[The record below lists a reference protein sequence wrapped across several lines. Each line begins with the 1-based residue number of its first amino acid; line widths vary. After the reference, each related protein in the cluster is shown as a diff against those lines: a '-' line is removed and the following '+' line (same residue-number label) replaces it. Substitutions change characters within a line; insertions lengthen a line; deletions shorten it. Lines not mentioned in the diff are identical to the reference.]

1 MKLDLGFVRQQF
13 PAFAEPSLAGRAFFE
28 NAGGS
33 YACGAVVSRLT
44 EYYRRLK
51 VQPYYDYPASSEAGQ
66 WMDASR
72 ERLAE
77 YLGVTRAEVH
87 FGPSTSQN
95 TYVLSRAFR
104 ALLKP
109 GDEIIV
115 TNQDHEGNSGS
126 WRRLVEHGVTV
137 HEWRVDPDTGR
148 LAESDLERLL
158 TERTRLLVFPH
169 ASNVVAHINPVAS
182 ITARARAAGVIT
194 VVDGV
199 AWAPHGLPDVGQLGA
214 DIYLFSLY
222 KTYGPHQGLMVVRA
236 GMVERLGNENH
247 YFNVG
252 EPLKRLVPAEPDHAQ
267 VAAARGIA
275 EYFDALDAHHG
286 AAGGATGQ
294 GETSA
299 RAARVRALLRSAE
312 VPLLT
317 MLLEYLGTRRDIRL
331 LGPSVPEQRAATVAF
346 VTETIEPR
354 AMVQALA
361 RRGFMTGNGNFY
373 AVRVLEAMNVNRER
387 GAVRLSMLHY
397 NSADEV
403 KRVIEALEEILGA
416 QTPPRRV
423 RQGDAR

>member
-1 MKLDLGFVRQQF
+1 MKLDLGFVRRQF
-13 PAFAEPSLAGRAFFE
+13 PAFAESSLAGQAFFE

-33 YACGAVVSRLT
+33 YACGPVISRLG

-51 VQPYYDYPASSEAGQ
+51 VQPYYDFPASTEAGQ
-66 WMDASR
+66 WMDTSR
-72 ERLAE
+72 VRLAE
-77 YLGVTRAEVH
+77 YLGVTAREVH

-95 TYVLSRAFR
+95 TYVLAQAFR

-126 WRRLVEHGVTV
+126 WRRLAAHGVTV
-137 HEWRVDPDTGR
+137 REWRVDPDTGA
-148 LAESDLERLL
+148 LAETDLERLL
-158 TERTRLLVFPH
+158 TSRTRLLTFPH
-169 ASNVVAHINPVAS
+169 ASNVVAHINPVAR

-199 AWAPHGLPDVGQLGA
+199 AWAPHGLPDVGELGP

-222 KTYGPHQGLMVVRA
+222 KTYGPHQGLMVVR
-236 GMVERLGNENH
+236 GGLVERLGNENH
-247 YFNVG
+247 WFNVN

-286 AAGGATGQ
+286 GGGGPAGRGDPA
-294 GETSA
+294 A
-299 RAARVRALLRSAE
+299 RAARVRALLRGAE
-312 VPLLT
+312 LPLLT
-317 MLLEYLGTRRDIRL
+317 TLLEYLGERGDIRV
-331 LGPSVPEQRAATVAF
+331 LGPKVAEQRAATVAF
-346 VTETIEPR
+346 VTETIEPVEVVR
-354 AMVQALA
+354 ALA
-361 RRGFMTGNGNFY
+361 RRGFMAGNGNFY
-373 AVRVLEAMNVNRER
+373 AVRVLQAMNVSPDR

-397 NSADEV
+397 NSSDEV

-416 QTPPRRV
+416 QAPPRRA
-423 RQGDAR
+423 AR